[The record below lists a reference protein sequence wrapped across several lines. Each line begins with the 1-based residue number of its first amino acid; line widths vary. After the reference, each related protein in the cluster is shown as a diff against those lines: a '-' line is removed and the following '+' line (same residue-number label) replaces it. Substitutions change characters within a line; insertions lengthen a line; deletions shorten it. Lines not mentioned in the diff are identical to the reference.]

1 MAIYDRESLVQAR
14 SELQV
19 MNFDDWQDYEL
30 HLTAQERKTKYR
42 WFALGFCV
50 GPALMVLMIW
60 VSFLLEMLI

>member
-19 MNFDDWQDYEL
+19 MNFDDWHDYEL
-30 HLTAQERKTKYR
+30 HLTAQERRTKWR
-42 WFALGFCV
+42 WFLCGFCL
-50 GPALMVLMIW
+50 GPAFVVTLIW